1 MEPNQ
6 EIAMGEVMAMCR
18 LAWEQRSKVD
28 EMARL
33 QSIESGILETL
44 KAKVLAYMEQYELEK
59 MHVPGFG
66 TLSQINRF
74 TVTVPKGDQKLEF
87 FEYLKENG
95 TFEDMA
101 TVNSMTLNSWFKEK
115 MDEALAE
122 GNIEFKIP
130 GLSEP
135 KVNKTLGFRK
145 G

>member
-1 MEPNQ
+1 MSQ
-6 EIAMGEVMAMCR
+6 EIVMGDFQALCKK
-18 LAWEQRSKVD
+18 AWEQRSRVD

-33 QSIESGILETL
+33 QSIESGILEEL

-59 MHVPGFG
+59 IHVPGCG

-74 TVTVPKGDQKLEF
+74 TVTVPKGDNKLEF
-87 FEYLKENG
+87 FEYLKVNG

-122 GNIEFKIP
+122 GNIDFKIP
-130 GLSEP
+130 GLSDP
-135 KVNKTLGFRK
+135 KMNKTLGFRK